1 MLIHRRRLLGYGLSL
16 PFALTTTRVWANM
29 IEPKS
34 IGEHIMYS
42 TVRIV
47 GKIPNSTNIKTGTG
61 FFFNFP
67 TDSKEFVPV
76 LITNK
81 HVIDGTERLG
91 FLIHTATDR
100 DAKAPSAN
108 VEIDSVPSDWIPH
121 PDPKID
127 LCRLI
132 VGPVMNS
139 MSPLIPFFRPLD
151 PSLIKSDEELKQ
163 FDAVE
168 QVLMVGYPNGLWDS
182 TNNFP
187 LLRRGIT
194 ASHPAVDFVVDGV
207 ATTVIDIASFPG
219 SSGSPVFIYND
230 GSYPTK
236 TGGIVLGTRV
246 IFLGVLY
253 SGPIF
258 QPDGSI
264 VVRNIPTVNMPVPVV
279 NMMMNLGYMIK
290 AKEVTA
296 LGATIFAKHQLKSPP
311 PPPTA
316 TPTPEQQTK

>member
-1 MLIHRRRLLGYGLSL
+1 MSLMAQNASAFSSIQPQTATLKPLQLTLKSILFPLTGYLIQTQRLISAGLS
-16 PFALTTTRVWANM
+16 W
-29 IEPKS
+29 
-34 IGEHIMYS
+34 
-42 TVRIV
+42 
-47 GKIPNSTNIKTGTG
+47 
-61 FFFNFP
+61 
-67 TDSKEFVPV
+67 
-76 LITNK
+76 
-81 HVIDGTERLG
+81 
-91 FLIHTATDR
+91 
-100 DAKAPSAN
+100 
-108 VEIDSVPSDWIPH
+108 
-121 PDPKID
+121 
-127 LCRLI
+127 
-132 VGPVMNS
+132 GPVMNS

-296 LGATIFAKHQLKSPP
+296 LGATIF
-311 PPPTA
+311 
-316 TPTPEQQTK
+316 